1 MPGVSRFKGM
11 RVVEEIRS
19 ADRRGR
25 ILICERDDGL
35 FTFIEERNAAEP
47 PSSRW
52 ERPPSSNGIFDSAGA
67 VVREVRERVGWLRRE
82 VTWPARDN
90 PMVAVSPREGSVIDC
105 PACGITF
112 FIKDGDRW
120 GGGRH
125 LTCGQRIGLT
135 EAPIPPERG

>member
-1 MPGVSRFKGM
+1 M
-11 RVVEEIRS
+11 RVVEEILS
-19 ADRRGR
+19 ADQRSR
-25 ILICERDDGL
+25 ILVCERDDGL

-52 ERPPSSNGIFDSAGA
+52 ERYSSSNSIFDSACA
-67 VVREVRERVGWLRRE
+67 VVREVRGRVSWLRRE

-90 PMVAVSPREGSVIDC
+90 PPVAVTPREDVIDC

-112 FIKDGDRW
+112 FIKDGNRW

-125 LTCGQRIGLT
+125 LTCGQRIDLT
-135 EAPIPPERG
+135 RAPLSQGRG